1 MQGDWADL
9 LILTHMIETM
19 VTDLDSADR
28 PYFSA
33 ADRKLLVLAS
43 VQLCKVFE
51 NCEKMHRSTNGLEG
65 PKRIPVVRRLPSASK
80 TKTLSLRRS
89 ASPSVCEAAAL
100 ARSWSAPFS
109 KRFGRHSPTY
119 LSPQAEHQ
127 DPASYASFYAFVK
140 PDASGGP
147 SAVLDTPGTAPT
159 PDNKNVPALERF
171 WRLAGFTRVGPSPWV
186 ACYCSYYML
195 APATIRRPSLPE
207 ILGQSAWP
215 SPPWRYSRM
224 SKTAQAASWCCQRVL
239 PDSFDIIKK
248 PMAFSTIRVGRVC
261 AMCDRMGWADGLQ
274 QGKLD
279 KKAYQGSGSLE

>member
-1 MQGDWADL
+1 M
-9 LILTHMIETM
+9 LTNWWLGGLGNAGRLGRPAH
-19 VTDLDSADR
+19 SHPHDR
-28 PYFSA
+28 DNGHRPG
-33 ADRKLLVLAS
+33 
-43 VQLCKVFE
+43 LC
-51 NCEKMHRSTNGLEG
+51 R
-65 PKRIPVVRRLPSASK
+65 
-80 TKTLSLRRS
+80 
-89 ASPSVCEAAAL
+89 PSVLFGCGSEASRPGFAPAL
-100 ARSWSAPFS
+100 QGFRELREDASLDQWTRGTQEDPGCASLPFRFKNKDALLEEISVSERLRGRGIGKKLVGAFS

-140 PDASGGP
+140 PDVSGGP

-159 PDNKNVPALERF
+159 PDNKNIPALERF
-171 WRLAGFTRVGPSPWV
+171 WRLAGFTRVGSSRWV

-248 PMAFSTIRVGRVC
+248 PMVFSTI
-261 AMCDRMGWADGLQ
+261 
-274 QGKLD
+274 
-279 KKAYQGSGSLE
+279 